1 MMEEK
6 EKHEAF
12 ELAFDILGFGII
24 DLDSLNRYVEAG
36 RKFDYDFLNNALER
50 LEDLGYTEF
59 KFGDMT
65 EINKIFLVVLEELFY
80 ILLEEVEQQD
90 DGRLKNK
97 IEDLRNKFSP
107 FINACDSWF
116 NNCFDELDLSRT
128 KEEITKEARS
138 LLNQ

>member
-1 MMEEK
+1 MEEK
-6 EKHEAF
+6 EKQEAF

-24 DLDSLNRYVEAG
+24 DLNSLNRYVEAG

-50 LEDLGYTEF
+50 LESLGYTKF
-59 KFGDMT
+59 KFGDMS
-65 EINKIFLVVLEELFY
+65 EINNIFFVVLEELFY

-97 IEDLRNKFSP
+97 IEDLRDNFSP
-107 FINACDSWF
+107 FTNACDSWF
-116 NNCFDELDLSRT
+116 NNCFDELDLSKT
-128 KEEITKEARS
+128 KEEITEQARS